1 MRERCASC
9 YGKPSKKFHPKS
21 NFMDTIATKTS
32 FDLQFTQIAW
42 VVKDIKAA
50 KRFFTKAMGVS
61 NFSQP
66 QIMRLKEFEATF
78 YGEPSDAETLV
89 SMAYTGGIFIE
100 LIQPFSGLSIFQDY
114 LDKNP
119 EGGVQHIAY
128 SIPVADFDKAITELT
143 EKGYP
148 VIATFNT
155 PIAKI
160 VYLDTSK
167 DIGVITEIM
176 GITEE
181 GETAIQKMKGHN
193 N

>member
-1 MRERCASC
+1 LVIGST
-9 YGKPSKKFHPKS
+9 YGKPSKKINPKS
-21 NFMDTIATKTS
+21 NVMDTIATKTS
-32 FDLQFTQIAW
+32 FDLQFTQIGW

-50 KRFFTKAMGVS
+50 KRFLTEAMGLS

-66 QIMRLKEFEATF
+66 EIMRLKEFEATF
-78 YGEPSDAETLV
+78 YGEPTDTETLV

-100 LIQPFSGLSIFQDY
+100 LIQPFSGSGIFQDY

-119 EGGVQHIAY
+119 AGGVQHVAY
-128 SIPVADFDKAITELT
+128 SIPIADFDKAIAGLT

-160 VYLDTSK
+160 VYLDTFK

-181 GETAIQKMKGHN
+181 GEKAVQKMKRGSN
-193 N
+193 